1 MAKMRVHELAKEIDK
16 NNKDVLDV
24 LQANGVNVQSP
35 LSVIDEA
42 QADMVRRAYA
52 PKPEKTEAPAEEKKE
67 EQAVPKKRITAV
79 FRSQNSSQAGQ
90 EQRPPS
96 GSSRSGKTGPGNTSC
111 RCRTEARYK
120 TGRSP
125 SGHEG
130 SAHRR
135 EQRQKRRQQVPR
147 RKYRRQQ

>member
-67 EQAVPKKRITAV
+67 EQAVADR
-79 FRSQNSSQAGQ
+79 G
-90 EQRPPS
+90 
-96 GSSRSGKTGPGNTSC
+96 
-111 RCRTEARYK
+111 TETCA
-120 TGRSP
+120 
-125 SGHEG
+125 
-130 SAHRR
+130 
-135 EQRQKRRQQVPR
+135 
-147 RKYRRQQ
+147 